1 MVGVYNILT
10 WVMLVGPMVAMDCD
24 AQALETAVQY
34 SSLSVAC
41 CALRFCPVYV
51 GRLFC
56 LSRRT
61 CIAVWKRNTM
71 SPQYA
76 ALILSL
82 MVWPMEIWLRCSFV
96 DGVKMSMSR

>member
-1 MVGVYNILT
+1 MGVYNFLT

-24 AQALETAVQY
+24 AQALETAVRY
-34 SSLSVAC
+34 SSLSAAC
-41 CALRFCPVYV
+41 CALRLCPVYV

-61 CIAVWKRNTM
+61 CIAEWKRNAM

-76 ALILSL
+76 AFILSR
-82 MVWPMEIWLRCSFV
+82 MVWLMEIWFHCSFV
-96 DGVKMSMSR
+96 DGAKMSMSR